1 MRKLCFALLLL
12 GGLLKSAW
20 AVEPFTIED
29 IRVEGLQRISAG
41 TVFNYLPV
49 KVGDRLDDQTAAQ
62 AIRALFK
69 TGFFADVRLER
80 DDSVLVVV
88 VDERPSVASITIS
101 GNKDIETEQ
110 LLEALKRVGLAEG
123 RVFNRSILA
132 QVEQELRRQY
142 FANGKYAVKI
152 DTQVTPMER
161 NRVAVGLNIEEGQA
175 AKIKEINIVGNSVFD
190 DETLLD
196 EFELTTPTMFS
207 FYTKKDQ
214 YSKQKLSGD
223 LEALRSYYLNRGYL
237 NFKINSTQVSISP
250 DKQSIYVTVNITE
263 GEQFT
268 VESVKLAGDLV
279 VDPDELKEL
288 VQVGPGDTY
297 SRRLVADTSSSI
309 VSRLGDEGY
318 AFANV
323 NTVPELDEEAKKV
336 SLTFFVDPGNRVY
349 VRRINFYGNVRTSDH
364 VLRREMRQV
373 EGAWFSTQK
382 VERSRERLERLGYFS
397 QVNVETPAVPGTGDQ
412 VDVDFT
418 VVERPSGNFLA
429 SIGYSQTGGVILSAS
444 VQQDNFLGT
453 GKRLA
458 VRVNDSDIGQGFS
471 LSYTNPYY
479 TVDGVSR
486 GFTIASEETDA
497 SEANLADYTTD
508 INELSVHYGIPI
520 NEYDRFRVSLGYR
533 GTTLNE
539 TTYSP
544 DEVVGFITENGDN
557 FATIRLGASW
567 SHDTRNRALLA
578 DRGLLHSLSGDV
590 ALPGGDLEFYKFRYR
605 YQRYLPLGWDLTL
618 MLKGEIAYGDGYGDT
633 ELLPFFENFF
643 AGGPRSVRGYAANTL
658 GPRDSRGNPL
668 GGAFEVV
675 GGAEVYFP
683 VPFAKD
689 ARQFRLGAF
698 VDIGNVFEDFD
709 AFDSGELRY
718 STGISTLWLS
728 PVGPLSLS
736 FAVPLN
742 DKAGDET
749 EVVQFSLG
757 GSFF

>member
-1 MRKLCFALLLL
+1 MRKLCFALFLL
-12 GGLLKSAW
+12 GGLFKSVW
-20 AVEPFTIED
+20 AVAPFTIED

-41 TVFNYLPV
+41 TVFSYLPI
-49 KVGDRLDDQTAAQ
+49 KVGDRLDGEAAAQ

-80 DDSVLVVV
+80 DGNVLVVV
-88 VDERPSVASITIS
+88 VDERPSVASISIS
-101 GNKDIETEQ
+101 GNKDIKTEQ

-161 NRVAVGLNIEEGQA
+161 NRVAVALSIEEGQA
-175 AKIKEINIVGNSVFD
+175 AKIKEINIVGNTVFD
-190 DETLLD
+190 DDALLN

-207 FYTKKDQ
+207 FITKKDQ
-214 YSKQKLSGD
+214 YSKQKLAGD
-223 LEALRSYYLNRGYL
+223 LESLKSFYLNRGYL

-250 DKQSIYVTVNITE
+250 DKQSIYIAVNITE

-279 VDPDELKEL
+279 VEPDELKKL
-288 VQVGPGDTY
+288 VQIGPGDTY
-297 SRRLVADTSSSI
+297 SRRLVADTSSNI

-323 NTVPELDEEAKKV
+323 NTVPELDDKAKKV
-336 SLTFFVDPGNRVY
+336 SLTFFVDPGSRVY
-349 VRRINFYGNVRTSDH
+349 VRRINFFGNVRTSDH
-364 VLRREMRQV
+364 VLRREMRQL
-373 EGAWFSTQK
+373 EGAWFSTEK

-397 QVNVETPAVPGTGDQ
+397 EVNVETPAVPGTTDQ
-412 VDVDFT
+412 VDVNFT

-453 GKRLA
+453 GKRVA

-471 LSYTNPYY
+471 VSYTNPYY
-479 TVDGVSR
+479 TIDGVSR
-486 GFTIASEETDA
+486 GFRIASEETDA

-508 INELSVHYGIPI
+508 INELSVNYGIPI
-520 NEYDRFRVSLGYR
+520 NEYDRVRLSLGYR

-539 TTYSP
+539 TEYSP
-544 DEVVGFITENGDN
+544 DEVLRFITENGDN
-557 FATIRLGASW
+557 FDTIRLGASW

-578 DRGLLHSLSGDV
+578 DRGLLHGLSADA

-605 YQRYLPLGWDLTL
+605 YQRYLPLGLDMTL
-618 MLKGEIAYGDGYGDT
+618 MLKGELAYGEGYGDT
-633 ELLPFFENFF
+633 ASLPFFENFF

-675 GGAEVYFP
+675 GGTEVYFP
-683 VPFAKD
+683 VPFIETT
-689 ARQFRLGAF
+689 RQFRIGAF
-698 VDIGNVFEDFD
+698 VDIGNVYENFD
-709 AFDSGELRY
+709 AFDAEELRY
-718 STGISTLWLS
+718 SAGISTLWLS

-736 FAVPLN
+736 FAAPLN
-742 DKAGDET
+742 DKPGDET